1 MQNQTMITLLICA
14 IIVSKI
20 IIAILI
26 YALIRKNRIL
36 KQEKLKLVET
46 NLILNQQGQQIKSY
60 NEELKASELFKT
72 KVLSITSHDLRT
84 PFTSM
89 DMLLHAEDI
98 TQMTKAELEQI
109 LAALGHQVSIS
120 KNMLNEVLL
129 WAESQLRDN
138 LENKESFTI
147 VEQINAILSLFQH
160 NLKEKNMVINN
171 TVPLHVKVHMS
182 RDIFC
187 FVIRNIISNAIKF
200 SHNGGT
206 IRIGLLESEQDAFKL
221 FIENKG
227 DNISDSTIS
236 NLNNRNSWEYK
247 KTVNHTGTGLGVSL
261 CKDLLQRVG
270 GRLQFENRT
279 ADVLT
284 VYISLP
290 LACIDRVT
298 SDLVTSD
305 LLNSNIVT

>member
-1 MQNQTMITLLICA
+1 MQSQTMITSLI
-14 IIVSKI
+14 IICKI
-20 IIAILI
+20 IIAILLYI
-26 YALIRKNRIL
+26 LFRKNSLL
-36 KQEKLKLVET
+36 KRQKLKL
-46 NLILNQQGQQIKSY
+46 IKSNLKLKQQREQIICY
-60 NEELKASELFKT
+60 NKELKASELFKT
-72 KVLSITSHDLRT
+72 KVLSITFHDLRT

-89 DMLLHAEDI
+89 DMLLHTEDVS
-98 TQMTKAELEQI
+98 QMTQPELQQI
-109 LAALGHQVSIS
+109 FAALGNQVSIS

-147 VEQINAILSLFQH
+147 VEQIIAILSLFEH
-160 NLKEKNMVINN
+160 NLKEKSLVINN
-171 TVPLHVKVHMS
+171 TVPLHRMVHMS

-206 IRIGLLESEQDAFKL
+206 IRIGILESEQNAFQL

-270 GRLQFENRT
+270 GRLHFENRT
-279 ADVLT
+279 ADVIT

-290 LACIDRVT
+290 LECIDRKT
-298 SDLVTSD
+298 NELRASDLVER
-305 LLNSNIVT
+305 NIIMQ